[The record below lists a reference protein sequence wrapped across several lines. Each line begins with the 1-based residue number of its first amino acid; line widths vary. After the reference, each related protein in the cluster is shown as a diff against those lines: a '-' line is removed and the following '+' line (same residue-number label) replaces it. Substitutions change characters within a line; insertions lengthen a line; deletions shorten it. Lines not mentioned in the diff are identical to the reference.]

1 MTSLFR
7 PRAFPAAAAALAV
20 LLCLGLA
27 GPAAAQVV
35 IGQTTGVTGNS
46 ALNVS
51 ETTLGA
57 RLWLDAVNSR
67 GGVNGNRIDLRTL
80 DDQGSADAAAANV
93 KTLVEKDQVLALFM
107 IRGTPQNQAVL
118 PLLERY
124 DIASIAPSTGA
135 MLLYAP
141 VNRHVFNVRSPYQAE
156 AQRAIEQLASMGTT
170 RIAVFKTRDAFG
182 EDASAGATHGFA
194 KAHLEPVLIGSFDKA
209 APQFNDLAIELNK
222 ANAQAVLI
230 LGTGSAVVKA
240 VREIRRAGSKA
251 TVVTLSNN
259 ASDGFVHE
267 LGDLA
272 RGVIV
277 TQVFPGEDAN
287 TVTMVRDA
295 AALLHAHHPQTRL
308 SPAMI
313 EGFAGARVLVEALR
327 RAGAHPTRK
336 SVLDALNGLESLD
349 LGGIKL
355 HYSLSD
361 HSGLHYTDLSVI
373 DAQGRFQR

>member
-1 MTSLFR
+1 MK
-7 PRAFPAAAAALAV
+7 ALLLL
-20 LLCLGLA
+20 LLCMGLA
-27 GPAAAQVV
+27 GTAAAQVV

-67 GGVNGNRIDLRTL
+67 GGVNGNRIELRTL
-80 DDQGSADAAAANV
+80 DDQGSADAAMANV
-93 KTLVEKDQVLALFM
+93 RALVEKDQVLALFM
-107 IRGTPQNQAVL
+107 IRGTPQNQAIL

-141 VNRHVFNVRSPYQAE
+141 VYRHVFNVRSPYQAE
-156 AQRAIEQLASMGTT
+156 AERAIEQLASMGTT

-182 EDASAGATHGFA
+182 EDASAGAMHGFA
-194 KAHLEPVLIGSFDKA
+194 KAHFEPVLIGSFDKA
-209 APQFNDLAIELNK
+209 APEFNNLAIDLNK

-240 VREIRRAGSKA
+240 VREIRRVGSKA

-259 ASDGFVHE
+259 ASDGFVRE

-277 TQVFPGEDAN
+277 TQIFPGEDAN
-287 TVTMVRDA
+287 TLPMVRDA
-295 AALLHAHHPQTRL
+295 ATLLHVHHPQTRL

-336 SVLDALNGLESLD
+336 ALLDALNSLDSLD
-349 LGGIKL
+349 LGGIKV
-355 HYSLSD
+355 HYSPSD
-361 HSGLHYTDLSVI
+361 HAGLHYTDLSVI